1 MSSFSR
7 RDFINVYFG
16 SKPIK
21 EKEHKET
28 RVLIKK
34 EKKKKNL
41 LLTFKSELTIK

>member
-28 RVLIKK
+28 RVLIKE
-34 EKKKKNL
+34 EKKKNIIINFQKL
-41 LLTFKSELTIK
+41 